1 MTKPANISRRL
12 LLPAAMAAL
21 FVLAGCGIKGPL
33 ELPTDAQLSDSD
45 SKTTKG
51 KGQYPKARQLPGY
64 KPTAEEKKEAKQ
76 LGRPLKPD
84 QPFFLDP
91 LLK

>member
-1 MTKPANISRRL
+1 MTKPVNVSRRL

-33 ELPTDAQLSDSD
+33 ELPSDAQVD
-45 SKTTKG
+45 SKEAKAAKG
-51 KGQYPKARQLPGY
+51 KGQYPTQRRLPGY
-64 KPTAEEKKEAKQ
+64 EPNQQQRKEAKQ
-76 LGRPLKPD
+76 LGHPVKPD
-84 QPFFLDP
+84 TPFFLDP